1 MLKINHRA
9 FVILCAFLTLCSCKF
24 EQLSEQQLPSESNA
38 PKDSDQQQPSNN
50 ETNNNN
56 PVTTQKCPDGQSP
69 LVDPMS
75 VSSEN
80 PLCGFKPSIE
90 KLAVPSFIYS
100 DRDLNVQ
107 YAVSGTVQSI
117 KLNPGQIDGFGKNAI
132 AIRPTV
138 DTTYTLYASNAYGT
152 VSKTVS
158 VKVMSR
164 IDNAVLTNEP
174 CSDSSDTVTY
184 KTTRLITDFGVIPNS
199 SLDQSDKIQAAIN
212 ALNAG
217 DRLLFVPGVYLHSK
231 RINIAKSDVVID
243 GDSAEI
249 RGTNDLDK
257 AIMVQASNITVR
269 NLIVTGF
276 TKGRASTPW
285 QSGISIYAANSGQQ
299 RLYNIKILNNVLVP
313 LDGLGYDYQN
323 GAGIFIYNAEN
334 YLIANNLVVRSYADG
349 IHSTARSKNGR
360 ILFNNVLETG
370 DDGIA
375 VVSYLDKDWRS
386 KTNVDANFLKNE
398 YEAKIAS
405 NILIYKN
412 KVSGQYWGRGITVVG
427 GKNIS
432 ILNND
437 VSKIFGAAGIYLS
450 RESSYETPGVNNIMV
465 SGNSVS
471 KVATQAPDFTPQGPN
486 YTSLN
491 TTIAAGP
498 VTGQGGIEV
507 YASVTNSDYAY
518 PGASDALTAQN
529 ISVEKNTVT
538 DTKWAGL
545 RVGYY
550 STHIQGVNFIGNTVA
565 NPGGTNMHMLF
576 KTDVFDKTPH
586 CSINKTDSGDLTS
599 TFCLST
605 VTKYSVS
612 GFLCYL

>member
-1 MLKINHRA
+1 MLKINHRT
-9 FVILCAFLTLCSCKF
+9 FVILCAILALCSCKF

-38 PKDSDQQQPSNN
+38 PQDSGSQLPSNN

-56 PVTTQKCPDGQSP
+56 PVTQKCPDGQSS

-75 VSSEN
+75 VSSDN

-90 KLAVPSFIYS
+90 KLSVPAFAYS

-107 YAVSGTVQSI
+107 FLVSGTVQSV
-117 KLNPGQIDGFGKNAI
+117 KLNPGQIDGVGKNSI
-132 AIRPTV
+132 AVRPNTN
-138 DTTYTLYASNAYGT
+138 TTYTLYATNAYGT

-158 VKVMSR
+158 IQVVSR
-164 IDNAVLTNEP
+164 IENTVLTHEP
-174 CSDSSDTVTY
+174 CSDSTDVVTY
-184 KTTRLITDFGVIPNS
+184 KTTRLITEFGVVPNS
-199 SLDQSDKIQAAIN
+199 GLDQSDKIQTAIN
-212 ALNAG
+212 SLNSG

-231 RINIAKSDVVID
+231 RINIAKSDVVVE

-257 AIMVQASNITVR
+257 AIMIQASNVTVR
-269 NLIVTGF
+269 NLIVTGL
-276 TKGRASTPW
+276 TVGRASTPW

-299 RLYNIKILNNVLVP
+299 RLYNIKVLNNVLVP

-323 GAGIFIYNAEN
+323 GSGIFIYNAEN

-437 VSKIFGAAGIYLS
+437 ISKIFGAAGIYLS
-450 RESSYETPGVNNIMV
+450 RESSYETPGVNNIVV

-471 KVATQAPDFTPQGPN
+471 KIATQVPQFIPQGPQ

-491 TTIAAGP
+491 TTIASGP
-498 VTGQGGIEV
+498 VTGHGGIEV
-507 YASVTNSDYAY
+507 YASVTNTDYAY

-529 ISVEKNTVT
+529 ISVEKNTIT

-545 RVGYY
+545 RVGYN
-550 STHIQGVNFIGNTVA
+550 STHIQGVNLIGNTVA
-565 NPGGTNMHMLF
+565 NPGGSSMYMLF

-586 CSINKTDSGDLTS
+586 CSLNKTDSGDLTS